1 MKVRTLVTLLATA
14 SVSYTPT
21 IAAPD
26 LATAPRLN
34 ATRKI
39 ASAPA
44 KASTTPSKAAATAIP
59 GDFTQWMEAGQR
71 AMQRSDVK
79 TAMSSYGAAVR
90 LKPNDAYARKCL
102 GYALVAGGY
111 PAQGVQQL
119 ELSMSLAVPS
129 IEDLCFAG
137 SAYAQAG
144 NYQSAIRKYQQA
156 LAADPNN
163 VHTLIGMAEVEKKAG
178 MNKEARAAAA
188 KALPLAQDPDLKRRA
203 MNVLTDEPLPKKQ
216 PDTTQPPEQ
225 QPTVITPG

>member
-1 MKVRTLVTLLATA
+1 MIVRTLVTLVATA

-21 IAAPD
+21 IAAPNS
-26 LATAPRLN
+26 ATAPRLD
-34 ATRKI
+34 ATRVI

-44 KASTTPSKAAATAIP
+44 KASTTPSKAAATATP

-71 AMQRSDVK
+71 AMQRGDLK
-79 TAMSSYGAAVR
+79 TAISSYGAAVKV
-90 LKPNDAYARKCL
+90 KPNDAYARKCL

-129 IEDLCFAG
+129 IADLCFAG

-144 NYQSAIRKYQQA
+144 NYPNAIRKYQQA

-163 VHTLIGMAEVEKKAG
+163 VNTLIGMAEVEKKAG

-188 KALPLAQDPDLKRRA
+188 KALPLAQDPALKRRA
-203 MNVLTDEPLPKKQ
+203 MNVLTDEPLPQ
-216 PDTTQPPEQ
+216 Q
-225 QPTVITPG
+225 QPANQLPEEPHVINPG